1 MIPEIIF
8 DKKVFDKTWYSFLAE
23 EERIPGD
30 SEVPLGEF
38 E

>member
-8 DKKVFDKTWYSFLAE
+8 DNKIFDKTWYSFLAE